1 MMISSPW
8 PIRPLPLYT
17 TVPDAAARTGSP
29 MLPAM
34 LSPAPSP
41 PPPAWNPPITLP
53 LAGHCQV
60 TPPELRVAPGAGV
73 GTEACA
79 TGGRATGC
87 GIPAAVV
94 AVGMDGTGAVA
105 TDSDSAGATP
115 LPVMDCVV
123 TGPNT
128 GAEGCAAAAV
138 CVTGCGATGTDTG
151 AELFAIAAPAARF
164 PAGDGFSLST
174 CPGWITYGGGMS
186 LSAASWRASTPLAK
200 AML

>member
-60 TPPELRVAPGAGV
+60 MPPALRVAPGAGV
-73 GTEACA
+73 GTAGCT
-79 TGGRATGC
+79 TGGWATGC

-94 AVGMDGTGAVA
+94 AGGMDGMGAVA
-105 TDSDSAGATP
+105 IDSDSAGATP
-115 LPVMDCVV
+115 VPVMDCVV

-128 GAEGCAAAAV
+128 GAAGCAVAGA
-138 CVTGCGATGTDTG
+138 CVTGCATIGAGAGTALLGT
-151 AELFAIAAPAARF
+151 AVPAAMF
-164 PAGDGFSLST
+164 PEADGLSLST
-174 CPGWITYGGGMS
+174 CPGWIT
-186 LSAASWRASTPLAK
+186 
-200 AML
+200 